1 MLLKMHPLPA
11 AFICELEIKNATQ
24 KEKTVNKSARNKNV
38 TIETWQEGSH
48 SPGCRLIRQ

>member
-24 KEKTVNKSARNKNV
+24 KEKAVIKAARNKNV
-38 TIETWQEGSH
+38 TIETWQKSSH
-48 SPGCRLIRQ
+48 SPGRRLIRQ